1 MIVKTEKNIANL
13 SSTLGD
19 NKKRYVRTFCFKEF
33 LKARM
38 IKLPVIFK
46 NMKNVK

>member
-19 NKKRYVRTFCFKEF
+19 NNKRYVRTFPLRSF
-33 LKARM
+33 
-38 IKLPVIFK
+38 
-46 NMKNVK
+46 